1 MPIAAT
7 TSNTP
12 SQDCDSYYAYVQP
25 TGSGYHIV
33 DQQDEDEDLVVD
45 LNTCSLQA
53 TNLKNWLMITEVL
66 DKLEKLWLPISKVM
80 LGVTLFFYGFV
91 VACIEL
97 GYFINSIGFFF
108 FFFGFAGF
116 KIELFMAPAL

>member
-12 SQDCDSYYAYVQP
+12 SQDCSSYYAHVQP

-53 TNLKNWLMITEVL
+53 TNLKSWLMITEVL
-66 DKLEKLWLPISKVM
+66 DKLEKL
-80 LGVTLFFYGFV
+80 
-91 VACIEL
+91 
-97 GYFINSIGFFF
+97 
-108 FFFGFAGF
+108 
-116 KIELFMAPAL
+116 